1 MATSLKELIVTYQA
15 NTKPVLDALNKIDF
29 QIRKTSQNLTTLGS
43 SFRGLGTELSLA
55 LSLPFALFGK
65 SSVQALA
72 DMQSLEA
79 GFSSVLEKFNIGL
92 PIEEAA
98 REELSF
104 LKKTADELG
113 VSFES
118 VTRPYLQY
126 LASSTDSLETSRKV
140 IKSFLG
146 VGSALGMS
154 RAQIELMVKALQ
166 QMQSKTKISAEEL
179 KGQLGDTMPGAI
191 KLFADAAGVGT
202 AEFLKMMEQGQVSSK
217 ILSDVADLINKQWGA
232 SIDKGSKTIRANM
245 NRVLNAFYQVRIEVG
260 KGLDEFTGLNN
271 RLGKLANWLNKVAIN
286 FRRLDDEGKKILLS
300 FGIFVAVIGPLLV
313 IIGTLIRLVGLAV
326 LGFTFITGSIKFLI
340 GIVPRLI
347 MELRAIMMVFALNPL
362 VAFITATLAIIY
374 YWKEIV
380 DLFKKAIEWI
390 SKISISGIWDKVKD
404 FSGKITSNITNGAN
418 DAISGTTSNNSIANN
433 QKTVN
438 NNLTVNIPPGTS
450 AADSSAIKNSIFA
463 ALSEQNRQSY
473 IEVGAQ

>member
-1 MATSLKELIVTYQA
+1 
-15 NTKPVLDALNKIDF
+15 
-29 QIRKTSQNLTTLGS
+29 
-43 SFRGLGTELSLA
+43 
-55 LSLPFALFGK
+55 
-65 SSVQALA
+65 
-72 DMQSLEA
+72 
-79 GFSSVLEKFNIGL
+79 
-92 PIEEAA
+92 
-98 REELSF
+98 
-104 LKKTADELG
+104 
-113 VSFES
+113 
-118 VTRPYLQY
+118 
-126 LASSTDSLETSRKV
+126 
-140 IKSFLG
+140 
-146 VGSALGMS
+146 
-154 RAQIELMVKALQ
+154 
-166 QMQSKTKISAEEL
+166 
-179 KGQLGDTMPGAI
+179 MPGAI

-313 IIGTLIRLVGLAV
+313 IIGTLIRLVGLAF

-347 MELRAIMMVFALNPL
+347 TALRAIMMVFALNPL
-362 VAFITATLAIIY
+362 GAFITATLAIIY